1 MVIVSIDCDST
12 PNEELTHEDSDIFA
26 AALAVVKLRRQCSS
40 YQVSIQADAQL
51 DSYYVR
57 FSSKTAPA
65 IQDELEFWDNNA
77 DFSLLKDVAVCVL
90 SIPATSA
97 PVERTFSIAGNIL
110 ADERL
115 RLSDSNLENQIMIK
129 VNKTLFSSLFF
140 K

>member
-1 MVIVSIDCDST
+1 MNDQP
-12 PNEELTHEDSDIFA
+12 PNEECAHGDSDIFA
-26 AALAVVKLRRQCSS
+26 AALAVAKQRLQGGS
-40 YQVSIQADAQL
+40 YQVATQADAQL

-65 IQDELEFWDNNA
+65 IQDELKFWDNNA
-77 DFSLLKDVAVCVL
+77 DFPLLKDVAVCVL

-97 PVERTFSIAGNIL
+97 PVERIFSIAGNIL

-129 VNKTLFSSLFF
+129 VNKSLFSSLFF